1 MHPILDDLRRA
12 LRSLLK
18 SPGFTALAVL
28 ILALGI
34 GANAAIFS
42 LVDRVLLQPLPYPDS
57 DRLVAV
63 WGAVPV
69 RDRSDNPLSAPDFLD
84 WQRDAGQVEGMA
96 ALGNAA
102 LSLTGEQEPEEVPT
116 ARVSWNF
123 FQVVGVHPALGRDFL
138 PEEDRAEGPRAVILT
153 HEYWTRRFGAD
164 PGLVGRS
171 IRLAGLDTT
180 VVGVMPKGFRFN
192 HRTGGFSILVPMAF
206 TKDQLDQRGSHSLGA
221 VARLKPGATAAS
233 CETDFKRIAAAL
245 AAAYPDTNRNF
256 TARVVPLK
264 EQMVVNARGTLLVL
278 SGAVAFVLLI
288 ACANLMNLMLVRS
301 SRRQREMAIRAAL
314 GAGPGA
320 LVWSALA
327 ESLVLGLMGGAA
339 GLFLGHW
346 TLNGLVAVLGP
357 NRAGVDPV
365 PLDARVVLFTFAL
378 SLGASILFGLV
389 PALNAE
395 RLHLADSLKEGKGS
409 GTASHPR
416 LRGLLVA
423 SETALA
429 TALLIGAGLMLR
441 SLVHLQN
448 VDPGFRPDHVLVA
461 RVTLPRYKYHDVAAR
476 TAFMNEF
483 QRKLE
488 ATQGVAAVG
497 ISDTPPLV
505 GSTSSSSYDVGDEE
519 SVDGQEALNHHI
531 TPGYFKAMGIPILR
545 GRDIAPNEA
554 GAMLVNEAFARKH
567 FPRSNPLEGRVSMDR
582 KEEPFL
588 PIVGVVGDVRHAS
601 LAKGAVPEMYFPM
614 ASLPRE
620 GFPIPTFM
628 VVVRTVPDPAGMIPV
643 LKRVLREVD
652 PDLPLG
658 GPRTM
663 ETVLTRDRQ
672 DAQARSILLGS
683 FAGLALLLAAVG
695 IYAVVTFLTAQRTRE
710 IGVRMAMGAQV
721 RDVLKLVVGQGLRMA
736 LSGVAAGVVI
746 SLAMGRAL
754 DAQIAGVRSWDPATF
769 ATVAG
774 LLGLV
779 GAVACLLPALRA
791 TRVDPMVALRN
802 E

>member
-1 MHPILDDLRRA
+1 MQPILDDLRRA
-12 LRSLLK
+12 FRSLLK
-18 SPGFTALAVL
+18 SPGFTAVAVL

-42 LVDRVLLQPLPYPDS
+42 LVDRVLLQPLPFQDP

-69 RDRSDNPLSAPDFLD
+69 RDRGTNPLSAPDFLD
-84 WQRDAGQVEGMA
+84 WQREAGQLEGMA
-96 ALGNAA
+96 ALSNDS
-102 LSLTGEQEPEEVPT
+102 LNLTGGQEPEDVPT

-123 FQVVGVHPALGRDFL
+123 FRVIGVHPALGRDFL
-138 PEEDRAEGPRAVILT
+138 PEEDRAEGPKAVVLS
-153 HEYWTRRFGAD
+153 HEYWMKRFGGD

-171 IRLAGLDTT
+171 IRLSGLDTQ
-180 VVGVMPKGFRFN
+180 VVGVMPKGFRFT
-192 HRTGGFSILVPMAF
+192 HRIGGTSILVPMAF
-206 TKDQLDQRGSHSLGA
+206 TKDQLDQRGSHFLGA
-221 VARLKPGATAAS
+221 VGRLKPGATVAS
-233 CETDFKRIAAAL
+233 CEEDLKRIAARL
-245 AAAYPDTNRNF
+245 AGTYPDTNRNF
-256 TARVVPLK
+256 TARLLTLKDQVVI
-264 EQMVVNARGTLLVL
+264 NARGTLLVL

-288 ACANLMNLMLVRS
+288 ACANLMNLMLARS
-301 SRRQREMAIRAAL
+301 SGRHREMAIRAAL

-320 LVWSALA
+320 LVWSALS
-327 ESLVLGLMGGAA
+327 ESLVLGLLGGAA

-346 TLNGLVAVLGP
+346 TLSGLVSVLGP
-357 NRAGVDPV
+357 GVAGLSAPV
-365 PLDARVVLFTFAL
+365 LDSRVVLFTLVL
-378 SLGASILFGLV
+378 SIGASAVFGLV
-389 PALNAE
+389 PALKAE
-395 RLHLADSLKEGKGS
+395 SLHLADSLKEGKGT
-409 GTASHPR
+409 GTSSHPR
-416 LRGLLVA
+416 LRSLLVA

-461 RVTLPRYKYHDVAAR
+461 RITLPVYKYKDVVAR
-476 TAFMNEF
+476 NAFMGEF

-488 ATQGVAAVG
+488 ATPGVVAAA
-497 ISDTPPLV
+497 INDTPPLL
-505 GSTSSSSYDVGDEE
+505 GSTSSSGYDVGGQET
-519 SVDGQEALNHHI
+519 VDGQEALNHHV

-545 GRDIAPNEA
+545 GRDIEPNET
-554 GAMLVNEAFARKH
+554 GTMVVNESFARKH
-567 FPRSNPLEGRVSMDR
+567 FPHSNPLEGRVSMDR

-588 PIVGVVGDVRHAS
+588 QIVGVVGDVRHAR
-601 LAKGAVPEMYFPM
+601 LAKEPLPEMYFPM

-620 GFPIPTFM
+620 GFPIPSFL
-628 VVVRTVPDPAGMIPV
+628 VVMRSTPDPRSMIPV
-643 LKRVLREVD
+643 LKRVLGEVD

-658 GPRTM
+658 RPRAM
-663 ETVLTRDRQ
+663 EAVLAQDRQ
-672 DAQARSILLGS
+672 EAQARSILLGS

-695 IYAVVTFLTAQRTRE
+695 IYAVVTFLTTLRTRE

-721 RDVLKLVVGQGLRMA
+721 RDVLKLVVGQGLRMSLA
-736 LSGVAAGVVI
+736 GVAAGVVI

-769 ATVAG
+769 ATVAAI
-774 LLGLV
+774 LSLV

-791 TRVDPMVALRN
+791 TKVDPMVALRN

>member
-1 MHPILDDLRRA
+1 MRPILDDLRRA
-12 LRSLLK
+12 LRSLLQT
-18 SPGFTALAVL
+18 PGFTAIAVL

-42 LVDRVLLQPLPYPDS
+42 LVDRVLLQPLPFPDS
-57 DRLVAV
+57 GRLVAV

-84 WQRDAGQVEGMA
+84 WQRDAGQLEGMA
-96 ALGNAA
+96 ALANDS
-102 LSLTGEQEPEEVPT
+102 LNLTGDLEPEDVPT

-123 FQVVGVHPALGRDFL
+123 FRVVGVHPALGRDFT
-138 PEEDRAEGPRAVILT
+138 PEEDRAEGPKAVILS
-153 HEYWTRRFGAD
+153 HEFWTKRFGAD

-171 IRLAGLDTT
+171 IRLSGLDTT
-180 VVGVMPKGFRFN
+180 VVGIMPKGFRFT
-192 HRTGGFSILVPMAF
+192 HRIGGTSILVPIAF
-206 TKDQLDQRGSHSLGA
+206 SREQLDQRGSHFLGA
-221 VARLKPGATAAS
+221 VGRLKPGASAAS
-233 CETDFKRIAAAL
+233 CEADLKRVAAGL
-245 AAAYPDTNRNF
+245 ASAYPDSNRNF

-278 SGAVAFVLLI
+278 TGAVAFVLLI
-288 ACANLMNLMLVRS
+288 ACANLMNLMLARS
-301 SRRQREMAIRAAL
+301 ARRQREMAIRAAL

-339 GLFLGHW
+339 GLFLGRW
-346 TLNGLVAVLGP
+346 TLNGLVAVLGSS
-357 NRAGVDPV
+357 RIGIERM
-365 PLDARVVLFTFAL
+365 PLDARVLLFTLAL
-378 SLGASILFGLV
+378 SLAASLLFGLL

-395 RLHLADSLKEGKGS
+395 RLHLADSLKEGKGT

-441 SLVHLQN
+441 SLIHLQS

-461 RVTLPRYKYHDVAAR
+461 RISLPRYKYPDVNVR
-476 TAFMNEF
+476 NAFMGEL

-488 ATQGVAAVG
+488 ATQGIAAVG
-497 ISDTPPLV
+497 INDTPPLL
-505 GSTSSSSYDVGDEE
+505 GSTSSSSYDVGGEE
-519 SVDGQEALNHHI
+519 TVDGQEALNHHI
-531 TPGYFKAMGIPILR
+531 TPGYFKAMGIPVLQ

-554 GAMLVNEAFARKH
+554 GTMLVNEAFARKH
-567 FPRSNPLEGRVSMDR
+567 FPRGNALEGRVSMDR
-582 KEEPFL
+582 REEPFL
-588 PIVGVVGDVRHAS
+588 SIVGVVGDVRHSS
-601 LAKGAVPEMYFPM
+601 LAQGARPEMYFPM
-614 ASLPRE
+614 ASLTGE
-620 GFPIPTFM
+620 GFPIPSFL
-628 VVVRTVPDPAGMIPV
+628 VVLRTVPDPAGMIPV
-643 LKRVLREVD
+643 LKRVLHEVD

-658 GPRTM
+658 RPRTM
-663 ETVLTRDRQ
+663 ETVLNQDRQ
-672 DAQARSILLGS
+672 EAQARSILLGS

-721 RDVLKLVVGQGLRMA
+721 RDVLTLVVGQGLRMA
-736 LSGVAAGVVI
+736 LAGIAGGVVI
-746 SLAMGRAL
+746 SLAMGRVL

-769 ATVAG
+769 ALVAG
-774 LLGLV
+774 LLALV
-779 GAVACLLPALRA
+779 GAAACLLPALRA
-791 TRVDPMVALRN
+791 ARVDPMVALRN